1 MSQITLQGKQ
11 QALMRVAASRVAVL
25 DAVVATQQHAGSCVR
40 ALPISPST
48 IFKIGAVLGAAATV
62 TGTLA
67 GFRRRRIAAE
77 KKAAAKSSSTGPLWQ
92 LALQLATPVLLPM
105 LQRMLQKVVPDA
117 ASTGRN
123 SVF

>member
-1 MSQITLQGKQ
+1 MSKKNNTGLLI
-11 QALMRVAASRVAVL
+11 AL
-25 DAVVATQQHAGSCVR
+25 
-40 ALPISPST
+40 
-48 IFKIGAVLGAAATV
+48 GAVLGAAATV

-67 GFRRRRIAAE
+67 GMRRRRIAAE
-77 KKAAAKSSSTGPLWQ
+77 KKAAAKSSSSGQLWQ

-105 LQRMLQKVVPDA
+105 LQRMLQKVMPDA